1 MQLFE
6 CQQCGQLLDFENTRS
21 ERCGHVRGYLPESS
35 VPSAV
40 EWENSG

>member
-6 CQQCGQLLDFENTRS
+6 CQQCGQLLDFENTRC
-21 ERCGHVRGYLPESS
+21 ERCRHDLGYLPESS